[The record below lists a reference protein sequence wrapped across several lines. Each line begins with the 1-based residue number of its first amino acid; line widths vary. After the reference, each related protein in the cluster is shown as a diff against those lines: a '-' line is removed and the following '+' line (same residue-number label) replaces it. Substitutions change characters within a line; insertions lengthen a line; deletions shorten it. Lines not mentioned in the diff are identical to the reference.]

1 MNSHLIDRQD
11 ARLADLFRRLDK
23 AGKILDEIGATSGPT
38 LGGERFITDKELA
51 GFLGVS
57 RRTLLEYRTRG
68 HIPYYLI
75 CGKILYSE
83 AEIRQYLEA
92 CHRRSL
98 DR

>member
-1 MNSHLIDRQD
+1 MNSYLMERQD
-11 ARLADLFRRLDK
+11 PRIADLFRRL
-23 AGKILDEIGATSGPT
+23 GKTGKMLEKLETTNIST
-38 LGGERFITDKELA
+38 LNGQHFITDKELSVI
-51 GFLGVS
+51 LGVS

-83 AEIRQYLEA
+83 TEIRQYLES

-98 DR
+98 DQ